1 MQMKQLLTELA
12 MVEGEIARL
21 EGQISELQ
29 NSLKLEQEVTEESK
43 SKQWKHGTLSDRVG
57 HSSLTTNT
65 NPINRG
71 GNEMMGYETKALHF
85 ISKAIKGDY
94 NLNDFTVAEKL
105 GNSRGF
111 ADQKENLLH
120 EAAKFQDRVPRK
132 SGMIKPASPLR
143 EPRHS
148 SPKVSLS
155 FSFASI
161 CFKKILLYF

>member
-1 MQMKQLLTELA
+1 MKQLLTELA

-57 HSSLTTNT
+57 HSSPTTNT